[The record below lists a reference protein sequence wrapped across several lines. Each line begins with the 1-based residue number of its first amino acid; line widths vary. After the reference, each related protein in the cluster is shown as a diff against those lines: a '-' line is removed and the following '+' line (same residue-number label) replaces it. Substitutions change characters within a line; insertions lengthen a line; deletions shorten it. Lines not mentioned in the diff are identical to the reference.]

1 MSHVFNMVGEI
12 SSAKLVSI
20 KVTTPP
26 SKTSYAAG
34 EYFSTA
40 GMVVEATYSN
50 GVSATI
56 AGYTYSPSGPL
67 SENSTSITIQY
78 TEGGITVT
86 TTQSITIKKAP
97 VATFANNDWDT
108 IIEACQ
114 NNNVPNTWVVGNSKT
129 MTINGRS
136 YQIDIIGKN
145 HDTYASGGTAPL
157 TFQMHELYR
166 TKYKMTSSYD
176 ATNSWKGSEMR
187 VTHLPEIKALMPSV
201 VKNAIRTVLKP
212 TADDGWTPVIE
223 NVEDDLFLLSEIE
236 VFGSCTYSC
245 SGEGIQYAYYAAGN
259 NPKKSSDQ
267 WWTRSPVYDSE
278 QGFITVAYNWEGPI
292 TQVQTESL
300 GVAFAFCF

>member
-223 NVEDDLFLLSEIE
+223 NVEDDLFYFQRLRFLVAVPTLAVVRVYSMLIMLQEIILKRVLINGGQGRLSMIVNKVLSLLLTIGKGPS
-236 VFGSCTYSC
+236 
-245 SGEGIQYAYYAAGN
+245 
-259 NPKKSSDQ
+259 PKCKQ
-267 WWTRSPVYDSE
+267 
-278 QGFITVAYNWEGPI
+278 N
-292 TQVQTESL
+292 L
-300 GVAFAFCF
+300 